1 MNFIKYAF
9 KMANVQ
15 RFAGSNLDAEYSIGE
30 HSYRVALISMAI
42 CDEYNKKN
50 KKKINMEEVLKKS
63 LIHDMEE
70 TITGDLPSPV
80 KRLGNLREEL
90 RNAGSFLMKNEI
102 LKDSPSPDEYLKLWE
117 EDKDNE
123 SGEVIKIAD
132 KLEGMLASYYEI
144 KRGNH
149 YLKESFLSHLDWF
162 ISKEGEKLLKKFHYG
177 KDIYKDVVDGLSS
190 FHNTDKKFF
199 QKLKKYQIQY

>member
-1 MNFIKYAF
+1 
-9 KMANVQ
+9 MANVQ

-30 HSYRVALISMAI
+30 HSYRVAMISMAI
-42 CDEYNKKN
+42 CDDYNKKN
-50 KKKINMEEVLKKS
+50 KNKINMEEVLKKS

-80 KRLGNLREEL
+80 KKLGNLREEL
-90 RNAGSFLMKNEI
+90 RNAGSFLMETEI
-102 LKDSPSPDEYLKLWE
+102 IKDSPSPKEYLELWE
-117 EDKDNE
+117 RDKDDE

-132 KLEGMLASYYEI
+132 KLEGMIASYYEI

-162 ISKEGEKLLKKFHYG
+162 ISTEGERLLKKFQYA
-177 KDIYKDVVDGLSS
+177 KDIYKDVVDGLSA
-190 FHNTDKKFF
+190 FHNTDEKFF
-199 QKLKKYQIQY
+199 QKLKKYQIKY